1 MENLKTTIE
10 HGIYNVDHPIHYR
23 QIVEVATDWF
33 LDKFN
38 IQNPEK
44 TIKINLT
51 DYKMLK
57 CWGESYKEEDVENYF
72 VVSVATDQYL
82 RDFVATLMH
91 ELVHVLQWERGEWED
106 DGEKEA
112 EDKQYELTDEF
123 WKEGLIR

>member
-10 HGIYNVDHPIHYR
+10 HGVYNIDHSILHR
-23 QIVEVATDWF
+23 QVVEVATDWF

-57 CWGESYKEEDVENYF
+57 CWGESYKEEGNDNCF
-72 VVSVATDQYL
+72 VVSIATDQYL

-106 DGEKEA
+106 DGEQEA

>member
-10 HGIYNVDHPIHYR
+10 HGTYSVDHPIEYR

-33 LDKFN
+33 LDRYN
-38 IQNPEK
+38 IQNPETK
-44 TIKINLT
+44 IKVNLVS
-51 DYKMLK
+51 YNSLK
-57 CWGESYKEEDVENYF
+57 CWGESYKQDENYF

-82 RDFVATLMH
+82 RDFLATLMH
-91 ELVHVLQWERGEWED
+91 ELIHVLQWERGEWED